1 MTVKDQ
7 NYLSLNRLPVLLRG
21 AWFGLNRV
29 FRKRL
34 RKLGITTTQYT
45 ALRCLHENKGLNQ
58 NSLANLMS
66 TNKNNSSALIKRL
79 YAQGLIL
86 KEAIPSDRRNF
97 TLNLTEKG
105 KVTFLQ
111 AEKIAS
117 NLQRE
122 VMGVLPDNSEPNLVS
137 ILEKCTESISGS
149 E

>member
-1 MTVKDQ
+1 MTVKGQ

-21 AWFGLNRV
+21 VWFGLNRV

-34 RKLGITTTQYT
+34 RELGITTTQYT

-66 TNKNNSSALIKRL
+66 TNKNNSSALVKRL

-86 KEAIPSDRRNF
+86 KKAIPSDRRNF

-111 AEKIAS
+111 AEKIACD
-117 NLQRE
+117 LQRE
-122 VMGVLPDNSEPNLVS
+122 VMGVLPDNSEPRFIS
-137 ILEKCTESISGS
+137 ILEKCTESISID

>member
-45 ALRCLHENKGLNQ
+45 ALRCMHENKGLNQ

-122 VMGVLPDNSEPNLVS
+122 VMGVLPDNSEPNLVA

>member
-7 NYLSLNRLPVLLRG
+7 NYLSLNRLPVLVRG

-122 VMGVLPDNSEPNLVS
+122 VMGVLPDNSEPRFIS

>member
-7 NYLSLNRLPVLLRG
+7 NYLSLNRLPVILRG

-122 VMGVLPDNSEPNLVS
+122 VMGVLPDNSEPRFIS

>member
-34 RKLGITTTQYT
+34 CELGITTTQYT

-122 VMGVLPDNSEPNLVS
+122 VMGVLPDNSEPRFIS
-137 ILEKCTESISGS
+137 ILEKCTESISGL

>member
-21 AWFGLNRV
+21 VWFGLNRV

-34 RKLGITTTQYT
+34 RELGITTTQYT

-86 KEAIPSDRRNF
+86 KKAIPSDRRNF

-122 VMGVLPDNSEPNLVS
+122 VMGVLPDNSEPRFIP
-137 ILEKCTESISGS
+137 ILEKCTESISGL

>member
-1 MTVKDQ
+1 MTEKGQ

-21 AWFGLNRV
+21 VWFGLNRV

-45 ALRCLHENKGLNQ
+45 ALRCMHENKGLNQ

-79 YAQGLIL
+79 YAQELIL
-86 KEAIPSDRRNF
+86 KKAIPSDRRNF

-122 VMGVLPDNSEPNLVS
+122 VMGVLPDNSEPRFIS